1 MRRPRPEAP
10 YPDRVR
16 VPERGFGW
24 LDDALLHEQWLR
36 ELGPDAVTIL
46 VFLSLAA
53 DRRGASFFGRMRM
66 VALTGIDLESLDTA
80 LDRLLELE
88 LVALRPWRPG
98 GRDGVWQLLQVPRR
112 ANASRAGEALSAEQ
126 LLSRLGIK
134 PP

>member
-1 MRRPRPEAP
+1 
-10 YPDRVR
+10 
-16 VPERGFGW
+16 
-24 LDDALLHEQWLR
+24 LLHEHCLR
-36 ELGPDAVTIL
+36 ELGPDAVTVL

-53 DRRGASFFGRMRM
+53 DRCGAAFFGRMRM
-66 VALTGIDLESLDTA
+66 VANTGVDLESLDKA

-88 LVALRPWRPG
+88 LVAFRPWRPG

-112 ANASRAGEALSAEQ
+112 AHTPRSNAVLSAAQ